1 MCNFTL
7 SIGQMENYLHSM
19 LDSKMISDLSYVKV
33 GKYHLDIIS
42 IVKVWVYFIFSF
54 SLILYLFGSLHLY
67 NMQNYRK
74 DPCSYLLSN
83 TTLSS
88 CSFTRSNT
96 FPDITIH
103 DGFLH
108 SKQFGHAILNQFP

>member
-42 IVKVWVYFIFSF
+42 IVKVWVYFILFLTNSF
-54 SLILYLFGSLHLY
+54 YRLGNGSGPAY
-67 NMQNYRK
+67 GRV
-74 DPCSYLLSN
+74 CSE
-83 TTLSS
+83 
-88 CSFTRSNT
+88 
-96 FPDITIH
+96 
-103 DGFLH
+103 
-108 SKQFGHAILNQFP
+108 